1 MIYGLIEELSSAYPI
16 RVLCT
21 VLGVSKSAYYEYVS
35 GKSGHVSSAQSELLE
50 SVLRIFTQHKRRYGS
65 RRIMLELEEE
75 GFKVG
80 RDQVRSLM
88 RKLSLKA
95 IQPRSFVPRT
105 TQADPSR
112 SRSPN
117 LLLSR
122 KPLCHRLREVI
133 VGDITYWPSDQ
144 QGWLYLAVWMDLF
157 SRRILG
163 WKVSEHMRAEL
174 ITEAFEKVLRHHP
187 LAPGTLVHSDGG
199 GQYKST
205 LFRKLIKKH
214 RLKQS
219 MTRIDNHYDNAYIE
233 SLFSR
238 IKAELMDEY
247 PQFSDLEQAQIKLF
261 EYIDGYYNTI
271 RRHSSIGGISPIN
284 FENSCNRKT
293 AEV

>member
-75 GFKVG
+75 GFKIG

-117 LLLSR
+117 LLLSG

-133 VGDITYWPSDQ
+133 VGDITYWPSD

-174 ITEAFEKVLRHHP
+174 ITEAFEKVLRHHS
-187 LAPGTLVHSDGG
+187 LAPGTIVHSDGG

-205 LFRKLIKKH
+205 LFRKLIKKNL
-214 RLKQS
+214 LKQS

-247 PQFSDLEQAQIKLF
+247 PQFSGLEQAQIKLF

-284 FENSCNRKT
+284 FENQCNRKT
-293 AEV
+293 AEL